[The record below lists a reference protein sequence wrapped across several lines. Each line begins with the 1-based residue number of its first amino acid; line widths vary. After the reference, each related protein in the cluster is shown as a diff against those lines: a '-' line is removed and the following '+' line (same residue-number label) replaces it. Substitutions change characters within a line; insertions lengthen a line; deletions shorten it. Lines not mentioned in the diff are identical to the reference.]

1 MYFSTV
7 TIMVGIVL
15 GILGILGILGMVL
28 HGRGRSHGRSS
39 ASIMADP
46 IAWRRVDGRLI
57 RKIPLS

>member
-28 HGRGRSHGRSS
+28 HARSS
-39 ASIMADP
+39 ATIMADT
-46 IAWRRVDGRLI
+46 IAWTRRDGRLI

>member
-15 GILGILGILGMVL
+15 CILAMLL